1 MPIIRRSRVQFLVLC
16 TLVIGTLY
24 YFFSK
29 IGGGEAS
36 APPGTPPVV
45 VVTVVEPG
53 PYSRQYLDNIKQNRI
68 EYAKKHGV

>member
-1 MPIIRRSRVQFLVLC
+1 
-16 TLVIGTLY
+16 
-24 YFFSK
+24 
-29 IGGGEAS
+29 
-36 APPGTPPVV
+36 V